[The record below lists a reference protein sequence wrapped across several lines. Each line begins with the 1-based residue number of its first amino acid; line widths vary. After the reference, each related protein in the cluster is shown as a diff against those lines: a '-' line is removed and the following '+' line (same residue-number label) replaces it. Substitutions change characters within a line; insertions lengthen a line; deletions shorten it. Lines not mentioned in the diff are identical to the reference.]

1 MTLVRFNP
9 MKELL
14 EVEREFSKLFN
25 DFDRRLGF
33 GYKGERN
40 EEYEDASWSPL
51 TDIYEDENN
60 FKLKLD
66 LPGVKKEDVKIS
78 FSNGEISIAG
88 ERKQEMDTENSK
100 YHRVERIHG
109 KFYRAFNLPKEINEE
124 KISAEFTNGQLIVVI
139 PKSEKAKPKQI
150 EVHVN

>member
-9 MKELL
+9 MRELF
-14 EVEREFSKLFN
+14 EVEKEFNKLFS

-33 GYKGERN
+33 GYRDEKN

-51 TDIYEDENN
+51 TDIYEDENG

-78 FSNGEISIAG
+78 FSNGEISISG
-88 ERKQEMDTENSK
+88 ERKQELGSDNSK
-100 YHRVERIHG
+100 YHRVERVHG
-109 KFYRAFNLPKEINEE
+109 KFYRSFNLPKEINEE
-124 KISAEFTNGQLIVVI
+124 KISAEYTNGQLIVAI
-139 PKSEKAKPKQI
+139 PKSEKVKPKQI